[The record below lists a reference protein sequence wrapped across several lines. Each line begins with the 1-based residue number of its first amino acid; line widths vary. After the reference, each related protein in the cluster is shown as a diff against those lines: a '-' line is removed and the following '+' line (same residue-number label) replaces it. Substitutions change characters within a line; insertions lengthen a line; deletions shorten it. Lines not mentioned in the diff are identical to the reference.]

1 MKKLVIIGAGLG
13 GLSLGIRLQSKGYQV
28 TILEKN
34 AQIGG
39 HASQRKLSG
48 YTFDMGPSLFTA
60 PGIVRKLFACAGE
73 RMDDYLDLIPLDPFY
88 RIYFHDGSTLD
99 YCGNSDRMQERMSL
113 YNPQDARN
121 YERFITHSGAIYR
134 FIIEQGYGSRPFDS
148 WLTMLKF
155 MPQALKL
162 LAFLPAY
169 YLSTRYFRDFRH
181 RFAFSFHPLF
191 LGGSPFRTP
200 AVYQM
205 IPYLE
210 KTEGVWYALGGMYS
224 LVEALAAVFRN
235 LGGEIITNQ
244 EVVQILVKNQR
255 ACGVATS
262 GETFRAD
269 GVVSNADLQ
278 HTYGTL
284 LAPKYRRKWTD
295 RRLRRVR
302 YGMSALMLYLGV
314 RKKYPQL
321 LHHTLIL
328 SERYRSLVKD
338 IFGRQ
343 ILPDD
348 FSMYLH
354 VPSRTEAA
362 MAPPGCES
370 MYVLIPVTNLSGSV
384 DWELTAEP
392 FAQKVLDFLEHDFGL
407 EGLQEAIDVKEIY
420 SPLDFAQQ
428 RNSTRGAPWGL
439 EPVFTQTA
447 IFRPQNRS
455 ADLKGLY
462 LVGTSTHPGAG
473 VPGVMLTA
481 EATEW
486 VIRQDF
492 PLSS

>member
-39 HASQRKLSG
+39 HASQRKQRG

-60 PGIVRKLFACAGE
+60 PGIVRKLFACADE
-73 RMDDYLDLIPLDPFY
+73 RMEDHLELIPLDPFY
-88 RIYFHDGSTLD
+88 RIYFHDGSHLD
-99 YCGNSDRMQERMSL
+99 YGGNSDRMREHMSQFNL
-113 YNPQDARN
+113 QDARK
-121 YERFITHSGAIYR
+121 YEQFIKHSGAIYR
-134 FIIEQGYGSRPFDS
+134 FIVGQGYGSRPFDS
-148 WLTMLKF
+148 WLTMFKF
-155 MPQALKL
+155 IPQALKL
-162 LAFLPAY
+162 QAFLPAY

-181 RFAFSFHPLF
+181 RFALSFHPLF

-210 KTEGVWYALGGMYS
+210 KTEGVWYPRGGMYS
-224 LVEALAAVFRN
+224 LVEALAAVFQS
-235 LGGEIITNQ
+235 LGGEILTNQ
-244 EVVQILVKNQR
+244 EVVQILVDNRR

-269 GVVSNADLQ
+269 AVVSNIDLQ
-278 HTYGTL
+278 HTYGSL
-284 LAPKYRRKWTD
+284 LAPEHRRKWTD

-302 YGMSALMLYLGV
+302 YGMSAFLLYLGV

-338 IFGRQ
+338 IFDRR

-370 MYVLIPVTNLSGSV
+370 MYVLIPVTNLSGNV
-384 DWELTAEP
+384 DWEVTAEP

-407 EGLQEAIDVKEIY
+407 DGLQQAIEVKEIY
-420 SPLDFAQQ
+420 SPLDFAEQ
-428 RNSTRGAPWGL
+428 RNSSSGAPWGL
-439 EPVFTQTA
+439 EPIFSQTA

-462 LVGTSTHPGAG
+462 LVGASTHPGAG

-492 PLSS
+492 PVSN

>member
-13 GLSLGIRLQSKGYQV
+13 GLSLGIRLQARGYQV

-34 AQIGG
+34 TQIGG
-39 HASQRKLSG
+39 HASQRKLRG

-60 PGIVRKLFACAGE
+60 PGIVRKLFASAGK
-73 RMDDYLDLIPLDPFY
+73 RMEDYLDLVPLDPFY
-88 RIYFHDGSTLD
+88 RIYFHDGSCLD
-99 YCGNSDRMQERMSL
+99 YSGDSDRMRERMSQF
-113 YNPQDARN
+113 NPQDARK
-121 YERFITHSGAIYR
+121 YERFIDHSGGIYR
-134 FIIEQGYGSRPFDS
+134 FIVEQGYGSHPFDN
-148 WLTMLKF
+148 WMTMLKF
-155 MPQALKL
+155 IPQALKL
-162 LAFLPAY
+162 QAFLPAY
-169 YLSTRYFRDFRH
+169 SLSTRYFRNFRH

-210 KTEGVWYALGGMYS
+210 KTEGVWYSLGGMYS
-224 LVEALAAVFRN
+224 LVEALAAVFQS
-235 LGGEIITNQ
+235 LGGEILTNQ
-244 EVVQILVKNQR
+244 EVVQILVENHR
-255 ACGVATS
+255 ACGVETS
-262 GETFRAD
+262 EGAFRAD
-269 GVVSNADLQ
+269 AVVSNVDLQ

-284 LAPKYRRKWTD
+284 LAPEHRRKWTD
-295 RRLRRVR
+295 RRLRRVH
-302 YGMSALMLYLGV
+302 YGMSAFLLYLGV

-328 SERYRSLVKD
+328 SERYRGLVKD
-338 IFGRQ
+338 IFDRH

-370 MYVLIPVTNLSGSV
+370 MYVLVPVTNLSGSV
-384 DWELTAEP
+384 DWEVKAEP

-407 EGLQEAIDVKEIY
+407 EGLQEAIEVKEIF
-420 SPLDFAQQ
+420 SPLDFARQ
-428 RNSTRGAPWGL
+428 RNSCNGAPWGL
-439 EPVFTQTA
+439 EPIFTQTA

-486 VIRQDF
+486 VIREDL
-492 PLSS
+492 PAST